1 MMRAK
6 QNGLPQEGKNKKV
19 IALIILLLFSLV
31 LVTGCA
37 SQSVISPIKSP
48 EDVSKSLD
56 NVSESVGKIS
66 GILTD
71 VDKNLGGG

>member
-6 QNGLPQEGKNKKV
+6 QREPTIKEEKNKKI
-19 IALIILLLFSLV
+19 IALIVLLLFSLV

-37 SQSVISPIKSP
+37 SQSPIKSA